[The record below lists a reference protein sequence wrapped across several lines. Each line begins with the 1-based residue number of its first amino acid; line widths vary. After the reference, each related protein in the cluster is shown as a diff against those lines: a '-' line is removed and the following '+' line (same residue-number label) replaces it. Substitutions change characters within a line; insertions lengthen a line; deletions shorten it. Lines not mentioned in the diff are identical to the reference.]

1 MDVVGTSGGVC
12 AIEARRAR
20 SRREDMAVRLSI
32 LMSVVVDIE
41 TECDDWIFELRTGI
55 AVTVA
60 GSPLYV
66 SSVERA
72 KYLSIVCSP

>member
-1 MDVVGTSGGVC
+1 
-12 AIEARRAR
+12 
-20 SRREDMAVRLSI
+20 
-32 LMSVVVDIE
+32 VVVDIE